1 MCFDLFL
8 NFHCFLAYNIYFGP
22 SEFYIC
28 FNWYVDEHQKEIQT
42 WTYCCESIKSR
53 HLYFWLWFLQFLM
66 FISYIIFT
74 TNILWSIK
82 PMTCQD
88 WIFFIDVYYLWDH
101 WRTES
106 MHTACSMNCLKES
119 LMHLVYLLYLSFLH
133 KRLLMILIFSFFLIN
148 AYGSKFSRFFFV
160 SWGCIVYFTSHLLY
174 HYMFIKW

>member
-1 MCFDLFL
+1 MLRFWILHIDSWLGLLSFPFSILSCISSMCFDLFL

-88 WIFFIDVYYLWDH
+88 WIFFYW
-101 WRTES
+101 
-106 MHTACSMNCLKES
+106 CLLFVRS
-119 LMHLVYLLYLSFLH
+119 LKNWKY
-133 KRLLMILIFSFFLIN
+133 
-148 AYGSKFSRFFFV
+148 AYRVFDE
-160 SWGCIVYFTSHLLY
+160 LP
-174 HYMFIKW
+174 